1 MVSVTEM
8 PVTSFGGNSMQRAH
22 DTPEKAD
29 ATADSATRLPVG
41 SETKQRTTKQSRP
54 GQRTIRP
61 FRPLPSGR
69 AVVGG
74 LLVVLAALGAFV
86 VTGREVEDKRLP
98 YLVAAAELP
107 PGHVIGPTD
116 VRPEL
121 LDLPPALAQTS
132 VHQSAQEDLIGAVV
146 LGPLGAGELIQRSAL
161 TPPGAAGQ
169 SNSAVEFSFILP
181 EGRTPRSLRP
191 GEHVAML
198 STTGRDDNAVT
209 TVVVAD
215 AIVTDFVVDDEGFAS
230 SGDVVVTLA
239 IEDAD
244 DVLEA
249 VNAAQATDV
258 TVLRIP
264 ADGTLELPESN
275 LASADAVVEDPV
287 TETDGILET
296 SETDNSE
303 TSEVDGD
310 N

>member
-1 MVSVTEM
+1 
-8 PVTSFGGNSMQRAH
+8 MQRAH
-22 DTPEKAD
+22 DKTEKAD
-29 ATADSATRLPVG
+29 AIADSATRLPAS
-41 SETKQRTTKQSRP
+41 SEAKQRTTKRSRP

-74 LLVVLAALGAFV
+74 LLVVLAAVGAFV
-86 VTGREVEDKRLP
+86 VTGQEVEDKRLP
-98 YLVAAAELP
+98 YFVAASELP
-107 PGHVIGPTD
+107 PGHVIGPAD

-132 VHQSAQEDLIGAVV
+132 VSQSAQEDLIGAVV
-146 LGPLGAGELIQRSAL
+146 LGPLGAGELIQRAAL

-264 ADGTLELPESN
+264 ADGTLVLPESN
-275 LASADAVVEDPV
+275 LPSADPVVEDPV
-287 TETDGILET
+287 TETEGILEPNE
-296 SETDNSE
+296 STDPE